1 VTLWEGTRQLGELPP
16 ADEQVLDLRYDG
28 DTLLAAPMR
37 ASGDGWEPLPPLFRA
52 LHPWRAVAA
61 TWDARGRLLVA
72 SSAPAG
78 GHEQQVRLYDGL
90 TREGDGVLWADDE
103 WQRVEVVAA
112 GAGRIAAAALEV
124 RAWDAATLEQRV
136 VIAERG
142 KQVRRLALVGEQ
154 VIVAYADGH
163 VAVHGRAGWEAHA
176 DEASGLAVRPSGQ
189 QLATGGWDGRV
200 ALWSIDG
207 ETLGEADLGV
217 EVADVAFLGED
228 RLLALH
234 QLPETGVTM
243 LSLGG

>member
-1 VTLWEGTRQLGELPP
+1 MFSNTARCFERLGTFARVVLFDRRGTGLSDAVSRPP
-16 ADEQVLDLRYDG
+16 
-28 DTLLAAPMR
+28 
-37 ASGDGWEPLPPLFRA
+37 
-52 LHPWRAVAA
+52 
-61 TWDARGRLLVA
+61 
-72 SSAPAG
+72 
-78 GHEQQVRLYDGL
+78 
-90 TREGDGVLWADDE
+90 
-103 WQRVEVVAA
+103 
-112 GAGRIAAAALEV
+112 
-124 RAWDAATLEQRV
+124 TLEQQV

-200 ALWSIDG
+200 ALWSLSG
-207 ETLGEADLGV
+207 ETLGGADLGV

-234 QLPETGVTM
+234 QLPETGVTV
-243 LSLGG
+243 LSLRG